1 MSTIGS
7 LASARQARNVR
18 VGMDLSA
25 TVEVLLREFGNE
37 QFQRDQIY
45 VLTRLSDE
53 HDHIL
58 GFDGLPDEVRLKVW
72 RVGFAY
78 ENLRMLL
85 AFGLLDQRIVLTI
98 ANYRIKQ
105 VWAVLEPYIRAE
117 RVRRGTTYLD
127 FFENAKVEADRVTP
141 EEVYQK
147 LKLKRAEVTPLPEQL
162 PEDVG

>member
-1 MSTIGS
+1 MLLSISTIIISVVALVVSTIGS

-18 VGMDLSA
+18 VAMDLNA

-45 VLTRLSDE
+45 VLTSLSDE
-53 HDHIL
+53 HDHAL

-78 ENLRMLL
+78 ENLGMLL

-98 ANYRIKQ
+98 ANYRCQ
-105 VWAVLEPYIRAE
+105 NNCRTTSAE
-117 RVRRGTTYLD
+117 RTRGPGVSTFPRRC
-127 FFENAKVEADRVTP
+127 AA
-141 EEVYQK
+141 
-147 LKLKRAEVTPLPEQL
+147 
-162 PEDVG
+162 